1 MIKIGITATSS
12 VVPKIEFER
21 GVEFLC
27 AQGFEVEVHPSVLQN
42 EFLYT
47 ATDEARA
54 QALIEFSEREDL
66 DAIWCARG
74 GYGATHLLP
83 YLDRWKK
90 RLDKKGPGKK
100 RPKKKTLLGFS
111 DITALLQWY
120 GTNLKWPVIHSPMPS
135 ARTFSVLRHSEWSA
149 IRNALL
155 ASVGLEKR
163 RSYSHDLRP
172 VHVPKGFKGARA
184 PVVGGNLAVWCSLLG
199 TPSQGS
205 TRGKILFL
213 EEIGENFG
221 RINRMLHQ
229 LEQAGG
235 LQGCRAIVAGD
246 FNDCKDSVPV
256 GLKSPP
262 PFGAS
267 ETALEAFLRSPPKEA
282 FGFLRPNVELR
293 PALERML
300 SDLGTRT
307 GIAVYSGLPMG
318 HGDSDLPLAL
328 GLEHALTRSGKFSL
342 SLKK

>member
-21 GVEFLC
+21 GVEFLRT
-27 AQGFEVEVHPSVLQN
+27 QGFEVEVHPIVLQN

-47 ATDEARA
+47 ATDEDRAR
-54 QALIEFSEREDL
+54 ALIEFSEREDL

-83 YLDRWKK
+83 HLDRWKK
-90 RLDKKGPGKK
+90 RLGTK
-100 RPKKKTLLGFS
+100 RTDQKRVKKKTLLGFS

-120 GTNLKWPVIHSPMPS
+120 HTHLNWPVIHSPMPS
-135 ARTFSVLRHSEWSA
+135 ARTFSVLRISEWNA

-155 ASVGLEKR
+155 ASMGLEKR
-163 RSYSHDLRP
+163 KPYAHSLKA

-184 PVVGGNLAVWCSLLG
+184 PVVGGNLAVWCSMLG

-235 LQGCRAIVAGD
+235 LKGCRAIVVGD
-246 FNDCKDSVPV
+246 FSDCKDSVPV
-256 GLKSPP
+256 GLKASP
-262 PFGAS
+262 AS
-267 ETALEAFLRSPPKEA
+267 TLTGDALEGFLRNPPKEA
-282 FGFLRPNVELR
+282 LGFLRPSMELN
-293 PALERML
+293 PALHRIF
-300 SDLGTRT
+300 SDLGART

-318 HGDSDLPLAL
+318 HGDSDLPLVL
-328 GLEHALTRSGKFSL
+328 GLEHTLTRTGKFSL

>member
-21 GVEFLC
+21 GVEFLR
-27 AQGFEVEVHPSVLQN
+27 AQGFEIEVHPIVLQG
-42 EFLYT
+42 EFLYP
-47 ATDEARA
+47 ANDDARA
-54 QALIEFSEREDL
+54 RALIEFSEREDL

-90 RLDKKGPGKK
+90 KLGGK
-100 RPKKKTLLGFS
+100 RPRKKALLGFS
-111 DITALLQWY
+111 DITALLSWY
-120 GTNLKWPVIHSPMPS
+120 GTNLGWPVIHSPMPS
-135 ARTFSVLRHSEWSA
+135 ARTFSVLRSSEWNA

-155 ASVGLEKR
+155 SSLNLEKLKP
-163 RSYSHDLRP
+163 YSHTLTP
-172 VHVPKGFKGARA
+172 VFVPKGFPGVRA

-205 TRGKILFL
+205 ARGKILFL

-235 LQGCRAIVAGD
+235 LKGCRAIVVGD

-256 GLKSPP
+256 GLKTLPQ
-262 PFGAS
+262 G
-267 ETALEAFLRSPPKEA
+267 LELAEFLRHPPKEA
-282 FGFLRPNVELR
+282 LGFLRPAFELD
-293 PALERML
+293 PALNRMFG
-300 SDLGTRT
+300 DLGQRS
-307 GIAVYSGLPMG
+307 GVAVFRGLPMG
-318 HGDSDLPLAL
+318 HGDSDLPLIL
-328 GLEHALTRSGKFSL
+328 GVAHELSRSGKFSL
-342 SLKK
+342 SLKKTR